1 MGEPE
6 FKLQF
11 SNPLS
16 TLPQLLSLNTNKKKV
31 HHPML
36 DQVDGEFFPKSDA
49 KSSASLYMMS
59 NQISKAGFWVK

>member
-1 MGEPE
+1 
-6 FKLQF
+6 
-11 SNPLS
+11 
-16 TLPQLLSLNTNKKKV
+16 
-31 HHPML
+31 ML